1 MGGEDSGL
9 GRLSNG
15 SDMRRMIV
23 VLVLVVSLAAAY
35 RSYGSPTTG
44 TGTLTLPP
52 PAPTPGED
60 APNFTANGLGGET
73 FALSKRGTYVLV
85 FWDNLGYYSN
95 QSKPYFRQLAE
106 DFADEEVR
114 FGAVYVDKPWE
125 KDPRALPYAVMWDR
139 NGRLASL
146 YNVKRV
152 PRLFVIKDG
161 TVRMVYDDFSPEGYG
176 EVRKTLE
183 QLAPSS
189 S

>member
-1 MGGEDSGL
+1 
-9 GRLSNG
+9 
-15 SDMRRMIV
+15 MIV
-23 VLVLVVSLAAAY
+23 VLVLVVFLAVAY

-60 APNFTANGLGGET
+60 APNFTADGLGGET
-73 FALSKRGTYVLV
+73 FALSERGTYVLV

-95 QSKPYFRQLAE
+95 QSKPYFGRLAE
-106 DFADEEVR
+106 EFADKEVR
-114 FGAVYVDKPWE
+114 FGAVYIDKPRE
-125 KDPRALPYAVMWDR
+125 KDARALPYAVVWDR

-161 TVRMVYDDFSPEGYG
+161 TVRMAYDDFSPEGYE

-183 QLAPSS
+183 QLAPSPS
-189 S
+189 